1 MTQARNLVTAPIA
14 PALLMFAL
22 PTLGSSVLQ
31 SANGSID
38 AIWVGRLLGEN
49 ALAATTNGNLIM
61 FLLTAFV
68 FGFGMA
74 STILIGQSI
83 GRGSLAAAKEV
94 VGTAIGTF
102 LPLALLIAVGGWWLA
117 PQLLALLGTPPETT
131 GLAREFLRVTFF
143 AMPGILMQTML
154 MMALRGAGD
163 SLTPLIFMALAV
175 VLDVILNPIFILG
188 LGPAPQMGIS
198 GSAFAM
204 ALANYT
210 SLAAML
216 AYIYWRRH
224 PLSLH
229 GKELRLLIPARQ
241 VLGLML
247 RKGLPIGLQMVVV
260 SSSMLAMMTLVNAE
274 GVDTTAAFGATQQL
288 WTYVQM
294 PAMALGAAVSAMAAQ
309 NIGAGRWDRVS
320 KITRIGILF
329 NLLMTGGLV
338 LILFAVERQALALFL
353 GPESA
358 ATQIGVHIGRIA
370 TWGFVFF
377 GVSMVLFGAV
387 RANGQVI
394 WPLIILFVSLYPI
407 RLGVAVGLRNWLGA
421 DALWLSFPAA
431 MLSTMAMSSA
441 LYLQGGWRRGGEM
454 RVDPPAPGTPA
465 PESVP
470 VPVPVPLVAR
480 E

>member
-1 MTQARNLVTAPIA
+1 MKQGRDLVTAPIA

-38 AIWVGRLLGEN
+38 AVWVGRLLGEN

-83 GRGSLAAAKEV
+83 GRSDLAGAKEV
-94 VGTAIGTF
+94 VGTAIGSF
-102 LPLALLIAVGGWWLA
+102 VPLALLIAAGGWFLA
-117 PQLLALLGTPPETT
+117 PQLLALLGTPQEITM
-131 GLAREFLRVTFF
+131 LAQDFLRVTFF

-163 SLTPLIFMALAV
+163 SVTPLIFMALAA
-175 VLDVILNPIFILG
+175 VLDVLLNPVFILG
-188 LGPAPQMGIS
+188 LGPAPEMGIA

-216 AYIYWRRH
+216 VYLYRRH
-224 PLSLH
+224 HPLALR
-229 GKELRLLIPARQ
+229 GAELRLLVPARQ

-247 RKGLPIGLQMVVV
+247 RKGLPIGIQMVVV

-274 GVDTTAAFGATQQL
+274 GVATTAAFGATQQL

-294 PAMALGAAVSAMAAQ
+294 PAMALGAAVSAMVAQ

-320 KITRIGILF
+320 RITRTGILF
-329 NLLMTGGLV
+329 NLMMTGGLV
-338 LILFAVERQALALFL
+338 LILTLVERQALGLFL
-353 GPESA
+353 GTDSPA
-358 ATQIGVHIGRIA
+358 LQIGVHIGRIA
-370 TWGFVFF
+370 TWGFILF
-377 GVSMVLFGAV
+377 GVTMVLFGAV

-394 WPLIILFVSLYPI
+394 WPLIILFISLYPV
-407 RLGVAVGLRNWLGA
+407 RLGVAVGLRGWLGP
-421 DALWLSFPAA
+421 DALWISFPVA
-431 MLSTMAMSSA
+431 MLTTVLMASA
-441 LYLQGGWRRGGEM
+441 LYLQGGWRRSPQM
-454 RVDPPAPGTPA
+454 RIAPSAPPAPETVPA
-465 PESVP
+465 PLMAEK
-470 VPVPVPLVAR
+470 
-480 E
+480 